1 MFKKRKRIKEKSNL
15 KANTKKAK
23 AKKAKEIKKKTY

>member
-1 MFKKRKRIKEKSNL
+1 MSKEKKRVKEKSNL
-15 KANTKKAK
+15 KANTKEAK